1 MAKKK
6 FQKTYHYECS
16 LTGEE
21 FTTTQKAENPDELIS
36 VAGWYEMNPENDD
49 RPEHVKAE
57 TN

>member
-1 MAKKK
+1 ML
-6 FQKTYHYECS
+6 S
-16 LTGEE
+16 NGRE

-57 TN
+57 SN